1 MITIHWDINSA
12 FNSLSDISPLLI
24 YHNILLSNVSPLLIL
39 SSIIRIF
46 LCLLLSSF
54 YAISFVSLPKKSS
67 LLIKKKVNRDALE
80 LTFPCHYLPTII
92 YIGFWNFMRC
102 FLHLFSLSVIY
113 FPPLS
118 WIPLRLSNGQFQP
131 LQQIARL
138 KIIIK
143 FLPILTWISPLGL
156 WWLFDCGAYHHPQHY
171 Q

>member
-24 YHNILLSNVSPLLIL
+24 YHNILLLYVWLLLQL
-39 SSIIRIF
+39 SSTIRIF

-67 LLIKKKVNRDALE
+67 SLIKKKVNRDALE

-131 LQQIARL
+131 L
-138 KIIIK
+138 
-143 FLPILTWISPLGL
+143 
-156 WWLFDCGAYHHPQHY
+156 
-171 Q
+171 